1 MAKNN
6 RTICGFCGREF
17 DKVPADFFP
26 SGFEG
31 MGICS
36 NCLKAGHAALQA
48 HLNNKKGSS
57 KTAETVA
64 ALKVPSPAEIKAE
77 LDRYCIGQDDAKK
90 TLAVAVRNHYKR
102 LQTRYTD
109 PDAAAAF
116 SEVEIDKSNVLLIGP
131 TGSGKTL
138 LASTLARML
147 DVPFAIADATTL
159 TEAGYVGE
167 DVENILLRLYQAADG
182 DIERTQIGIIYV
194 DEIDKIARKGENM
207 SITRDVSGEGVQQ
220 ALLKILEG
228 TVANVPP
235 QGGRKHPNQE
245 CLHIDTTNILF
256 ICGGAFCGLEDIIK
270 RRCGK
275 RLIGFDNEKPLDD
288 ESIAPEDF
296 SRNPFAFCE
305 PGDLVRFG
313 LIPEIVGR
321 LPGLTS
327 LSPLTKEDLVK
338 VLSEPKNALTKQ
350 YQRLMAMDNVELKFT
365 PEALELIAEKAVKR
379 GTGARGLRALLE
391 ELMLDA
397 MFEAPGKSGGICR
410 IDAPAVRKGVVTVK
424 KR

>member
-1 MAKNN
+1 MAKEK

-17 DKVPADFFP
+17 DRVPADFFP

-31 MGICS
+31 LGICS
-36 NCLKAGHAALQA
+36 TCLKAGHAALQSRTA
-48 HLNNKKGSS
+48 SKGAAPA
-57 KTAETVA
+57 AEAVA
-64 ALKVPSPAEIKAE
+64 ALKIPSPAEIKAE
-77 LDRYCIGQDDAKK
+77 LDRYCIGQDEAKK

-102 LQTRYTD
+102 LQTRFSN

-116 SEVEIDKSNVLLIGP
+116 AEVEIDKSNVLLIGP

-138 LASTLARML
+138 LASTLAKML

-182 DIERTQIGIIYV
+182 DIARTQIGIIYV

-220 ALLKILEG
+220 ALLKIIEG

-245 CLHIDTTNILF
+245 YLHIDTSNILF
-256 ICGGAFCGLEDIIK
+256 ICGGAFCGLEDIVK
-270 RRCGK
+270 RRCG
-275 RLIGFDNEKPLDD
+275 RQIIGFDNEKPGEEEL
-288 ESIAPEDF
+288 IPEEF
-296 SRNPFAFCE
+296 QKNPYSFCE
-305 PGDLVRFG
+305 AGDLVRFG

-321 LPGLTS
+321 LPVLTS
-327 LSPLTKEDLVK
+327 LTPLTKEDLVK
-338 VLSEPKNALTKQ
+338 ILCEPKNALIKQ
-350 YQRLMAMDNVELKFT
+350 YQRLMAMDNVDLKFT
-365 PEALELIAEKAVKR
+365 PEALELIADKAVQR

-391 ELMLDA
+391 QIMRDA
-397 MFEAPGKSGGICR
+397 MFDAPAKGGGICR
-410 IDAPAVRKGVVTVK
+410 IDGAAVRKGSASIK

>member
-1 MAKNN
+1 M
-6 RTICGFCGREF
+6 
-17 DKVPADFFP
+17 
-26 SGFEG
+26 
-31 MGICS
+31 
-36 NCLKAGHAALQA
+36 
-48 HLNNKKGSS
+48 
-57 KTAETVA
+57 
-64 ALKVPSPAEIKAE
+64 
-77 LDRYCIGQDDAKK
+77 
-90 TLAVAVRNHYKR
+90 AVRNHYKR
-102 LQTRYTD
+102 LQTRFAD
-109 PDAAAAF
+109 PDADAAF

-138 LASTLARML
+138 LARTLSRML

-182 DIERTQIGIIYV
+182 DIGRTQIGIIYV

-235 QGGRKHPNQE
+235 QGGRKHPQQE

-256 ICGGAFCGLEDIIK
+256 ICGGAFCGLDDIV
-270 RRCGK
+270 RRRRGK
-275 RLIGFDNEKPLDD
+275 QIIGFDRRETEEGAVNR
-288 ESIAPEDF
+288 EDF
-296 SRNPFAFCE
+296 DRNPYAFCE

-321 LPGLTS
+321 LPVVTS
-327 LSPLTKEDLVK
+327 LAPLDRDDLVRI
-338 VLSEPKNALTKQ
+338 LAEPKNALIKQ
-350 YQRLMAMDNVELKFT
+350 FQRLMAMDNVDLEFT
-365 PEALELIAEKAVKR
+365 SEALNLIADKAVKL

-391 ELMLDA
+391 QLMLNV
-397 MFEAPGKSGGICR
+397 MYEAPGKAGGVCT
-410 IDAPAVRKGVVTVK
+410 IDAAAVNKGVAQIR

>member
-1 MAKNN
+1 MQKNN

-17 DKVPADFFP
+17 SKIPGDFLP

-31 MGICS
+31 MGICGD
-36 NCLKAGHAALQA
+36 CLRAGHAALQA
-48 HLNNKKGSS
+48 KKSS
-57 KTAETVA
+57 EKDTGTAEAVA
-64 ALKVPSPAEIKAE
+64 ALRIPSPEEIKRT
-77 LDRYCIGQDDAKK
+77 LDAYCIGQDQAKK
-90 TLAVAVRNHYKR
+90 TLAVAVRNHYTR
-102 LQTRYTD
+102 LQTRFA
-109 PDAAAAF
+109 DASADAAF

-138 LASTLARML
+138 LARTLSRML

-182 DIERTQIGIIYV
+182 DIGRTQIGIIYV

-235 QGGRKHPNQE
+235 QGGRKHPQQE

-256 ICGGAFCGLEDIIK
+256 ICGGAFCGLADMVK
-270 RRCGK
+270 RRRGK
-275 RLIGFDNEKPLDD
+275 QIIGF
-288 ESIAPEDF
+288 EDPAAVQEEAVTPAEF
-296 SRNPFAFCE
+296 DRNPLAFCE
-305 PGDLVRFG
+305 PGDLVHFG

-321 LPGLTS
+321 MPVVTS
-327 LSPLTKEDLVK
+327 LAPLTREDLVK
-338 VLSEPKNALTKQ
+338 ILSEPKNALIKQ
-350 YQRLMAMDNVELKFT
+350 YQRLLAMDDVELKFT
-365 PEALELIAEKAVKR
+365 PDALNCIADKAVKL

-391 ELMLDA
+391 QLMLNV
-397 MFEAPGKSGGICR
+397 MYEAPGRAGGVCR
-410 IDAPAVRKGVVTVK
+410 IDAAAVRKGIARIE